1 MVSSIAGYQPFEVI
15 FFIFQINTER
25 VAVQI
30 FRINFESSSMP
41 SKHGAL
47 TQCCFNVGPSSS
59 TSAQHYNNI
68 GSTTRVCRADV
79 GSTLIHPSYSQWEAV
94 GISSHHDLYL

>member
-1 MVSSIAGYQPFEVI
+1 MVSSIAGYQPFEVIFFI

-41 SKHGAL
+41 SKHEAL
-47 TQCCFNVGPSSS
+47 TQCCFNVGPPSS
-59 TSAQHYNNI
+59 TSAQH
-68 GSTTRVCRADV
+68 
-79 GSTLIHPSYSQWEAV
+79 
-94 GISSHHDLYL
+94 